1 MVVLLQMAALSFSQN
16 WTNNNMATLLV
27 NKRICFMAFSRS
39 VTQVFSLSRTKLI
52 SKNALNTR
60 TLCSATVDSGVQY
73 LARGNSK
80 AIAYRTHHP
89 TDMSSSSLPGIVF
102 LTDFHSNM
110 KEPKSQ
116 ALESYCQQKDIAYVR

>member
-1 MVVLLQMAALSFSQN
+1 MAALSFPQN

-27 NKRICFMAFSRS
+27 NKRICFMAFSRY
-39 VTQVFSLSRTKLI
+39 VTQVFSLSRTKLL
-52 SKNALNTR
+52 SKNALKTR
-60 TLCSATVDSGVQY
+60 TLCSAAVDSGVQY

-89 TDMSSSSLPGIVF
+89 TDMSSSTLPGIVF
-102 LTDFHSNM
+102 LTDFQSNM

-116 ALESYCQQKDIAYVR
+116 ALESYCEQKNIAYVR